1 MPKRYDNFIE
11 YLNNTIK
18 IPPTSKYCAID
29 LFAGCGG
36 LSLGFEAAGI
46 KTVGYEMVEDCC
58 DTYRKNLRSEC
69 HQEIITKD
77 TEFPRARVLIGGPP
91 CQPFSRRG
99 KRKGQIDDRNG
110 FPAFIE
116 AVKKVQPDLWMCENV
131 KGLPEQSTSYFQ
143 SIIDQCKKLGYIVE
157 HRTFQLV
164 KFDVPQ
170 SRERMVIVG
179 HHGGFKFPKPNDY
192 VISAGEALGAL
203 ATDTPDNAIFLTP
216 AMDEYI
222 AKYEAASKCR
232 TPRDLHM
239 DRPARTLTCRN
250 LAGATSDMHR
260 IKLSDGRRRRITV
273 REAARLQGFPDWFE
287 FCGSEESQYTQIGNA
302 VPPIFAYK
310 MALAV
315 VDYLEGRHQ
324 KGMDRYN
331 LPELIT
337 RKQKGKKSFQEKDLA
352 VQTLIREALF
362 IIDQLGI
369 PLEGLTGRD
378 KEKLAMALLAA
389 GDVKTSKEW
398 RKVKSTNSG
407 YSITTKQCV
416 EFYNTYLEENMSK
429 GSYDYVLR
437 DGFSKLLIGGIVE
450 RSKPESNLSDATRGY
465 RISTEYARII
475 SKFGQKDWEKQ
486 VEIFNKTHKT
496 YRERLAQ
503 TRNIPMINVKMPDGK
518 EFQLKDGEHNLI
530 QQQVIAEFLPR
541 FGYGAALLYC
551 GDSDNKYGVINEKE
565 KLAELGIKDL
575 SQGKLPDIVAYSAE
589 KDWIYLIEAYH
600 TSNPITAERKYELE
614 QMMGECADKCIY
626 ITAFE
631 SNDAFRNCKEDLAWE
646 TEVWI
651 VTNPDHMIHRNGFR
665 FIGPYGKTTE

>member
-77 TEFPRARVLIGGPP
+77 TEFPRASVLIGGPP

-203 ATDTPDNAIFLTP
+203 ATDIPDNAIFLTP

-416 EFYNTYLEENMSK
+416 EFYNTYLEENMIK

-530 QQQVIAEFLPR
+530 QQQVITEFLPR
-541 FGYGAALLYC
+541 FGYGATLLYC

-665 FIGPYGKTTE
+665 FIGPYGETTE

>member
-77 TEFPRARVLIGGPP
+77 TEFPRASVLIGGPP

-192 VISAGEALGAL
+192 VISAGEALDAL
-203 ATDTPDNAIFLTP
+203 ATDIPDNAIFLTP

-369 PLEGLTGRD
+369 PLEGLTVRD

-416 EFYNTYLEENMSK
+416 EFYNTYLKENMSK

-450 RSKPESNLSDATRGY
+450 RSKPESNLSDVTRGY

-530 QQQVIAEFLPR
+530 QQQVITEFLPR
-541 FGYGAALLYC
+541 FGYGARC
-551 GDSDNKYGVINEKE
+551 F
-565 KLAELGIKDL
+565 
-575 SQGKLPDIVAYSAE
+575 IV
-589 KDWIYLIEAYH
+589 
-600 TSNPITAERKYELE
+600 
-614 QMMGECADKCIY
+614 
-626 ITAFE
+626 
-631 SNDAFRNCKEDLAWE
+631 E
-646 TEVWI
+646 TQT
-651 VTNPDHMIHRNGFR
+651 TNMVS
-665 FIGPYGKTTE
+665 

>member
-77 TEFPRARVLIGGPP
+77 TEFPRASVLIGGPP

-203 ATDTPDNAIFLTP
+203 ATDIPDNAIFLTP

-530 QQQVIAEFLPR
+530 QQQVITEFLPR
-541 FGYGAALLYC
+541 FGYGTTLLYC

-665 FIGPYGKTTE
+665 FIGPYGETTE

>member
-192 VISAGEALGAL
+192 VISAGEALDAL
-203 ATDTPDNAIFLTP
+203 ATDIPDNAIFLTP

-416 EFYNTYLEENMSK
+416 EFYNTYLKENMSK

-450 RSKPESNLSDATRGY
+450 RSKPESNLSDVTRGY

-530 QQQVIAEFLPR
+530 QQQVITEFLPR
-541 FGYGAALLYC
+541 FGYGARC
-551 GDSDNKYGVINEKE
+551 F
-565 KLAELGIKDL
+565 
-575 SQGKLPDIVAYSAE
+575 IV
-589 KDWIYLIEAYH
+589 
-600 TSNPITAERKYELE
+600 
-614 QMMGECADKCIY
+614 
-626 ITAFE
+626 
-631 SNDAFRNCKEDLAWE
+631 E
-646 TEVWI
+646 TQT
-651 VTNPDHMIHRNGFR
+651 TNMVS
-665 FIGPYGKTTE
+665 